1 MDDFRSGAKQA
12 IREHRLYDYVA
23 NHYYEA
29 SKEDLK
35 DLCLEILYLA
45 TERLSEEDEE
55 VFSESLLNELD
66 DRWED
71 EE

>member
-23 NHYYEA
+23 NHYWEA
-29 SKEDLK
+29 PRDDLK

-55 VFSESLLNELD
+55 VFSEVLLNELG

-71 EE
+71 ED

>member
-35 DLCLEILYLA
+35 DLCLEILYGALDQM
-45 TERLSEEDEE
+45 SGEDEE
-55 VFSESLLNELD
+55 IYYEILGSELD